1 MGIIDLVHTQKFPK
15 FRPVPLLSTQ
25 TYAFKDPLLLCDV
38 LIVINT
44 SLILTPP
51 YFILPKEM
59 KKPADR
65 PTITVNSIVL
75 LIQKRRKVVY
85 FTQLLTT
92 STVCLE
98 ETII

>member
-1 MGIIDLVHTQKFPK
+1 
-15 FRPVPLLSTQ
+15 
-25 TYAFKDPLLLCDV
+25 
-38 LIVINT
+38 
-44 SLILTPP
+44 
-51 YFILPKEM
+51 M